1 MAKNGKYK
9 WWLLGSVC
17 ILFFLLFGIEQQ
29 NQKVQ
34 ALQREVAGQVIR
46 LHVMANSDSKTD
58 QRIKCEIRD
67 KVVGIMENTLQGA
80 DNKEEAEQIIKGKLK
95 QIEKLTNQV
104 LKQEKCGQKAKVR
117 LTTVEFPVKE
127 YGDTVFPAGEYETVQ
142 IQIGAAKGGNWWCVM
157 YPGLCLVDESVAIMP
172 SDSKKQLQEHL
183 TEEDYAQMT
192 QDTTKVKYTFRLV
205 ELWEKWK
212 PW

>member
-1 MAKNGKYK
+1 M
-9 WWLLGSVC
+9 
-17 ILFFLLFGIEQQ
+17 
-29 NQKVQ
+29 
-34 ALQREVAGQVIR
+34 
-46 LHVMANSDSKTD
+46 
-58 QRIKCEIRD
+58 
-67 KVVGIMENTLQGA
+67 
-80 DNKEEAEQIIKGKLK
+80 
-95 QIEKLTNQV
+95 
-104 LKQEKCGQKAKVR
+104 
-117 LTTVEFPVKE
+117 EFPVKE

>member
-9 WWLLGSVC
+9 WCLLISVG
-17 ILFFLLFGIEQQ
+17 IIFFLLFGIEQQ

-46 LHVMANSDSKTD
+46 LHVVANSDSKTD
-58 QRIKCEIRD
+58 QRIKCKIRD
-67 KVVGIMENTLQGA
+67 KVVGVMQHTLQEI
-80 DNKEEAEQIIKGKLK
+80 DSKEEAEQSIKGKLK
-95 QIEKLTNQV
+95 QIEKMTNQV
-104 LKQEKCGQKAKVR
+104 LKQEKCGQKAQVR
-117 LTTVEFPVKE
+117 LTTEEFPVKE

-142 IQIGAAKGGNWWCVM
+142 IQIGEAKGGNWWCVM

-172 SDSKKQLQEHL
+172 SDSKKQLQDHL

-192 QDTTKVKYTFRLV
+192 QNTTKVKYTFRLM

>member
-1 MAKNGKYK
+1 MVKNGKCK

-46 LHVMANSDSKTD
+46 LHVVANSDSTTD
-58 QRIKCEIRD
+58 QRIKCKIRD
-67 KVVGIMENTLQGA
+67 IVVDVMENTLQGT
-80 DNKEEAEQIIKGKLK
+80 DSKEEAEQIIKGKLK

-104 LKQEKCGQKAKVR
+104 LTQEKCGQKSQVR
-117 LTTVEFPVKE
+117 LTTEEFPVKE
-127 YGDTVFPAGEYETVQ
+127 YGDTVFPAGKYETVQ

-157 YPGLCLVDESVAIMP
+157 YPG
-172 SDSKKQLQEHL
+172 
-183 TEEDYAQMT
+183 
-192 QDTTKVKYTFRLV
+192 
-205 ELWEKWK
+205 
-212 PW
+212 

>member
-1 MAKNGKYK
+1 M
-9 WWLLGSVC
+9 C

-46 LHVMANSDSKTD
+46 LHVVANSDSKID
-58 QRIKCEIRD
+58 QRIKCKIRD
-67 KVVGIMENTLQGA
+67 KIVDVMENALQGT
-80 DNKEEAEQIIKGKLK
+80 DSKEEAEQIIKGKIK
-95 QIEKLTNQV
+95 KIEKLTNQV
-104 LKQEKCGQKAKVR
+104 LEKETSGQKAKVK
-117 LTTVEFPVKE
+117 LTTEEFPVKE
-127 YGDTVFPAGEYETVQ
+127 YGDTVFPAGKYETVQ
-142 IQIGAAKGGNWWCVM
+142 IQIGEAKGGNWWCVM

-172 SDSKKQLQEHL
+172 SDSKQQLQKHL
-183 TEEDYAQMT
+183 PEEDYEQMT
-192 QDTTKVKYTFRLV
+192 QDTTKVKYTFRLM

>member
-1 MAKNGKYK
+1 MAKNGKCK
-9 WWLLGSVC
+9 WWLLGCVGM
-17 ILFFLLFGIEQQ
+17 IFFLLFGIEQQ

-46 LHVMANSDSKTD
+46 LHVVANSDSKTD
-58 QRIKCEIRD
+58 QNIKCKIRD
-67 KVVGIMENTLQGA
+67 KVVEVMQHTLQET
-80 DNKEEAEQIIKGKLK
+80 DSKEEAEQIIKGKLK
-95 QIEKLTNQV
+95 QIERLTNQV
-104 LKQEKCGQKAKVR
+104 LEQEKCGQKAQVK
-117 LTTVEFPVKE
+117 LTTEEFPVKE

-142 IQIGAAKGGNWWCVM
+142 IQIGEGKGGNWWCVM

>member
-1 MAKNGKYK
+1 MAKNGKCK

-17 ILFFLLFGIEQQ
+17 ILFLLLFGIEQQ

-95 QIEKLTNQV
+95 QIE
-104 LKQEKCGQKAKVR
+104 
-117 LTTVEFPVKE
+117 
-127 YGDTVFPAGEYETVQ
+127 
-142 IQIGAAKGGNWWCVM
+142 
-157 YPGLCLVDESVAIMP
+157 
-172 SDSKKQLQEHL
+172 
-183 TEEDYAQMT
+183 
-192 QDTTKVKYTFRLV
+192 
-205 ELWEKWK
+205 
-212 PW
+212 

>member
-9 WWLLGSVC
+9 WCLLVSVG
-17 ILFFLLFGIEQQ
+17 IIFFLLFGIEQQ

-46 LHVMANSDSKTD
+46 LHVVANSDSKTD
-58 QRIKCEIRD
+58 QRIKCKIRD
-67 KVVGIMENTLQGA
+67 KVVEVMQHTLQEI
-80 DNKEEAEQIIKGKLK
+80 DSKEEAEQSIKGKLK
-95 QIEKLTNQV
+95 QIEKMTNQV
-104 LKQEKCGQKAKVR
+104 LKQEKCGQKSQVR
-117 LTTVEFPVKE
+117 LTTEEFPVKE

-142 IQIGAAKGGNWWCVM
+142 IQIGEAKGGNWWCVM

-172 SDSKKQLQEHL
+172 SDSKKQLQDHL

-192 QDTTKVKYTFRLV
+192 QNTTKVKYTFRLM